1 LLAIKSNDRLWRFFY
16 TGRKE
21 VLAMKKV
28 LTILPKPK
36 AAMTEVPLAAKLK
49 VCAYCRVSSASS
61 EQMDSYENQVAYYTG
76 HIQQKTEWEF
86 AGIYADGGI
95 TGTKKEGRTEFN
107 RMIRDAQAGRI
118 DLIITKSISRFVR
131 NTADCLEIVRYLK
144 ELGIAVFFERENI
157 NTLSAESELL
167 MTVLAS
173 IAQEESRSTS
183 ENIKWAYQ
191 KKFQK
196 GKVVVVSS
204 RFLGY
209 DLDENGQLQVNP
221 AEAKIVKL
229 IFREYIAGKGT
240 EAIAKL
246 LEAMNVRTVTGSS
259 KWHDGAV
266 RNILTNEKYCGDLVQ
281 QKTFTENHLTHRK
294 KKNKGELPMYRV
306 QNNHEAIIS
315 REDFELVQRLMAERA
330 AKYGNLPGDRDKY
343 LNRYAFSG
351 KLVCDHCGANFIRR
365 TWNSKGQS
373 KQIVWQ
379 CGTYI
384 KEGKSACSMK
394 AVDDI
399 TLKAVFVRAFNKLYK
414 NKDTVLKRFLDNV
427 EKGLR
432 VESIGGQDRKLEL
445 AIERVGEQMKALIR
459 RQIKGSSETMDF
471 QAEYANLQ
479 EQLEALRNQKN
490 DQGGDESKLAEVMT
504 RTQEI
509 AAVLEGQV
517 YIMEEFDEEICSAL
531 VERVKVLTP
540 THLVFELKNG
550 LAMEQQFVKERG
562 IHGLQ

>member
-1 LLAIKSNDRLWRFFY
+1 
-16 TGRKE
+16 
-21 VLAMKKV
+21 MKKV
-28 LTILPKPK
+28 LTILPKTN
-36 AAMTEVPLAAKLK
+36 AAMSEAPFSARLK

-76 HIQQKTEWEF
+76 YIQQKIEWEF
-86 AGIYADGGI
+86 VGIYADGGI
-95 TGTKKEGRTEFN
+95 TGTRKEGRTEFN
-107 RMIRDAQAGRI
+107 RMIRDARDGRI
-118 DLIITKSISRFVR
+118 NLIITKSISRFVR
-131 NTADCLEIVRYLK
+131 NTADCLEIVRHLK
-144 ELGIAVFFERENI
+144 ELGVAVFFERENI

-183 ENIKWAYQ
+183 ENIKWAYR
-191 KKFQK
+191 KKFEK
-196 GKVVVVSS
+196 GKVVVISS

-221 AEAKIVKL
+221 TEARIVKL
-229 IFREYIAGKGT
+229 IFHEYIAGKGT
-240 EAIAKL
+240 EAIADL
-246 LEAMNVRTVTGSS
+246 LTAMNIRTVTGSL
-259 KWHDGAV
+259 KWQGSVV
-266 RNILTNEKYCGDLVQ
+266 RGILTNEKYCGDLVQ
-281 QKTFTENHLTHRK
+281 QKTFTEDYLTHRK
-294 KKNKGELPMYRV
+294 RKNRGELPMYRV
-306 QNNHEAIIS
+306 QNNHEAIIT
-315 REDFELVQRLMAERA
+315 REEFDLVQRLMAERA
-330 AKYGNLPGDRDKY
+330 VQYGNLPGDRVKY

-351 KLVCDHCGANFIRR
+351 KLVCEHCGANFIRR
-365 TWNSKGQS
+365 TWNSKGPT

-379 CGTYI
+379 CGSYI
-384 KEGKSACSMK
+384 KEGKAVCSMK

-399 TLKAVFVRAFNKLYK
+399 TLKAVFVRAFNKLYRNK
-414 NKDTVLKRFLDNV
+414 NTVLKRFLDNV

-445 AIERVGEQMKALIR
+445 AIDRVGDQMKVLIR
-459 RQIKGSSETMDF
+459 KQIKDGSETLDF
-471 QAEYANLQ
+471 QAEYDRLKQ
-479 EQLEALRNQKN
+479 QLEKLRNQKN
-490 DQGGDESKLAEVMT
+490 ELSGDDSKLAEVKA

-509 AAVLEGQV
+509 ATVLEGQV

-531 VERVKVLTP
+531 VDHVKVLSP

>member
-1 LLAIKSNDRLWRFFY
+1 
-16 TGRKE
+16 
-21 VLAMKKV
+21 MKKV
-28 LTILPKPK
+28 LTILPKTK
-36 AAMTEVPLAAKLK
+36 AAMSEAPLGARLK

-76 HIQQKTEWEF
+76 YIQQKTEWEF
-86 AGIYADGGI
+86 AGIYADGGV
-95 TGTKKEGRTEFN
+95 TGTKKAGRTEFN
-107 RMIRDAQAGRI
+107 RMIRDAQDGRI

-131 NTADCLEIVRYLK
+131 NTADCLETVRYLK
-144 ELGIAVFFERENI
+144 ELGVAVFFERENI

-191 KKFQK
+191 KKFEK
-196 GKVVVVSS
+196 GKVVVISS

-209 DLDENGQLQVNP
+209 DLDENSQLQVNP
-221 AEAKIVKL
+221 TEARIVKL

-240 EAIAKL
+240 EAIADL
-246 LEAMNVRTVTGSS
+246 LTAMNIRTVTGSL
-259 KWHDGAV
+259 KWQASVV
-266 RNILTNEKYCGDLVQ
+266 RGILTNEKYCGDLVQ
-281 QKTFTENHLTHRK
+281 QKTYTENYLTHRK
-294 KKNKGELPMYRV
+294 KKNNGELPMYRV
-306 QNNHEAIIS
+306 QNNHEAIIV
-315 REDFELVQRLMAERA
+315 RENFDLVQRLMAERA

-343 LNRYAFSG
+343 LNRYSFSG
-351 KLVCDHCGANFIRR
+351 KLVCEHCGANFIRR
-365 TWNSKGQS
+365 TWNSSGPT

-384 KEGKSACSMK
+384 KEGKAACSMK

-432 VESIGGQDRKLEL
+432 VEFSGGQDHKLVL
-445 AIERVGEQMKALIR
+445 AIDRISEQMKALIR
-459 RQIKGSSETMDF
+459 KQIKGSSAAIDF
-471 QAEYANLQ
+471 QAEYAKLQ
-479 EQLEALRNQKN
+479 QQLEALRNQKN
-490 DQGGDESKLAEVMT
+490 DLGGDESKLAEIKT

-517 YIMEEFDEEICSAL
+517 YIMEAFDEEICSAL
-531 VERVKVLTP
+531 VERVKVLSP
-540 THLVFELKNG
+540 THLIFDLKNG
-550 LAMEQQFVKERG
+550 LAIEQKFVKERG

>member
-1 LLAIKSNDRLWRFFY
+1 VGGFFY
-16 TGRKE
+16 TGKKE
-21 VLAMKKV
+21 VQVMKKV
-28 LTILPKPK
+28 LTIFPKTN
-36 AAMTEVPLAAKLK
+36 AAMSEAPLGAKLK

-76 HIQQKTEWEF
+76 YIQQKSEWDF

-107 RMIRDAQAGRI
+107 RMVRDAQAGQI
-118 DLIITKSISRFVR
+118 NLIITKSISRFVR

-144 ELGIAVFFERENI
+144 ELGVAVFFERENI

-183 ENIKWAYQ
+183 ENIKWAYR
-191 KKFQK
+191 KKFEK
-196 GKVVVVSS
+196 GKVVVISS

-221 AEAKIVKL
+221 AEARIVKL

-240 EAIAKL
+240 EAIADL
-246 LEAMNVRTVTGSS
+246 LTAMKIRTVTGSA
-259 KWHDGAV
+259 KWQASVV
-266 RNILTNEKYCGDLVQ
+266 RGILTNEKYCGDLVQ
-281 QKTFTENHLTHRK
+281 QKTFTEDHLTHRK
-294 KKNKGELPMYRV
+294 RKNRGELPMYRV
-306 QNNHEAIIS
+306 QNNHEAIIT
-315 REDFELVQRLMAERA
+315 REEFDLVQQLMAERA
-330 AKYGNLPGDRDKY
+330 AQYGNLPGDRVKY

-351 KLVCDHCGANFIRR
+351 KLVCGHCGATFTRR
-365 TWNSKGQS
+365 SWNCNGPT

-379 CGTYI
+379 CRTYF
-384 KEGKSACSMK
+384 KEGKAACSMK

-414 NKDTVLKRFLDNV
+414 HKDTLLKRFLDNV

-432 VESIGGQDRKLEL
+432 IESIGGHDRKLEL

-459 RQIKGSSETMDF
+459 RQIKDSGETLDF
-471 QAEYANLQ
+471 QTEYDGLKQ
-479 EQLEALRNQKN
+479 QLEKLRNQKN
-490 DQGGDESKLAEVMT
+490 ELSGDDGTLAEVKA

-509 AAVLEGQV
+509 ASVLEGQA

-550 LAMEQQFVKERG
+550 LAIEQQFIKERG

>member
-1 LLAIKSNDRLWRFFY
+1 
-16 TGRKE
+16 
-21 VLAMKKV
+21 MKKV
-28 LTILPKPK
+28 LTIVPKTK
-36 AAMTEVPLAAKLK
+36 ATMSEAPLAAKLK

-76 HIQQKTEWEF
+76 YIQQKIEWEF

-107 RMIRDAQAGRI
+107 RMIRDAQAGRMN
-118 DLIITKSISRFVR
+118 LIITKSISRFVR
-131 NTADCLEIVRYLK
+131 NTADCLETVRYLK
-144 ELGIAVFFERENI
+144 ELGVAVFFERENI

-191 KKFQK
+191 KKFEK
-196 GKVVVVSS
+196 GKVVVISN

-209 DLDENGQLQVNP
+209 DLDENGQLQANP
-221 AEAKIVKL
+221 AEARIVKL

-240 EAIAKL
+240 EAIADL
-246 LEAMNVRTVTGSS
+246 LTAMNIRTVTGSS
-259 KWHDGAV
+259 KWQASVV
-266 RNILTNEKYCGDLVQ
+266 RGILTNEKYCGDLVQ
-281 QKTFTENHLTHRK
+281 QKTYTENYLTHRK

-315 REDFELVQRLMAERA
+315 REDFDLVQRLMAERA
-330 AKYGNLPGDRDKY
+330 ARYGNLPGDRDKY
-343 LNRYAFSG
+343 LNRYSFSG
-351 KLVCDHCGANFIRR
+351 KLVCGHCGANFIRR
-365 TWNSKGQS
+365 TWNSSGPT

-384 KEGKSACSMK
+384 KEGKTACSMK

-399 TLKAVFVRAFNKLYK
+399 TLKAVFMRAFNKLYK
-414 NKDTVLKRFLDNV
+414 NKDTMLKRFLDNV

-432 VESIGGQDRKLEL
+432 VEIIGGQDHKLEL
-445 AIERVGEQMKALIR
+445 TIDRISEQMKALIR
-459 RQIKGSSETMDF
+459 KQIKGGSEAMDF
-471 QAEYANLQ
+471 QTEYAKLQ
-479 EQLEALRNQKN
+479 DQLDALRNRKN
-490 DQGGDESKLAEVMT
+490 DQGGDESKLAEIKA

-509 AAVLEGQV
+509 AALLKGQV
-517 YIMEEFDEEICSAL
+517 YIMEVFDEEICSAL

-540 THLVFELKNG
+540 THLVFEMKNG

>member
-1 LLAIKSNDRLWRFFY
+1 
-16 TGRKE
+16 
-21 VLAMKKV
+21 MKKV
-28 LTILPKPK
+28 LTILPKTK
-36 AAMTEVPLAAKLK
+36 ATMSEAPLAAKLK

-76 HIQQKTEWEF
+76 YIQQKTEWEF
-86 AGIYADGGI
+86 AGVYADGGI

-107 RMIRDAQAGRI
+107 RMIRDAQAGRM

-131 NTADCLEIVRYLK
+131 NTADCLETVRCLK
-144 ELGIAVFFERENI
+144 ELGVAVFFERENI

-167 MTVLAS
+167 LTVLAS

-191 KKFQK
+191 KKFEK
-196 GKVVVVSS
+196 GKVVVISS

-209 DLDENGQLQVNP
+209 DLNVNGQLKVNP
-221 AEAKIVKL
+221 AEAQIVKL
-229 IFREYIAGKGT
+229 IFCEYIAGKGT
-240 EAIAKL
+240 EAIADL
-246 LEAMNVRTVTGSS
+246 LTAMNIRTVTGSS
-259 KWHDGAV
+259 KWQASVV
-266 RNILTNEKYCGDLVQ
+266 RGILTNEKYCGDLVQ
-281 QKTFTENHLTHRK
+281 QVTFTENYLTHRK
-294 KKNKGELPMYRV
+294 KKNRGELPMYRV
-306 QNNHEAIIS
+306 QNNHEAIIA
-315 REDFELVQRLMAERA
+315 RADFALVQLLMAERA
-330 AKYGNLPGDRDKY
+330 AKYGNLPGDRGKY
-343 LNRYAFSG
+343 LNRYSFSG
-351 KLVCDHCGANFIRR
+351 KLVCGHCGANFIRR
-365 TWNSKGQS
+365 TWNSKGPT

-384 KEGKSACSMK
+384 KEGKAACSMK

-414 NKDTVLKRFLDNV
+414 NKGTMLKRFLDNV

-432 VESIGGQDRKLEL
+432 AENISGQDRKLEL
-445 AIERVGEQMKALIR
+445 AIDRVGEQMKALIR
-459 RQIKGSSETMDF
+459 RQIKDSSASMDF
-471 QAEYANLQ
+471 QVEYANLQ
-479 EQLEALRNQKN
+479 EQLEELRNQKN
-490 DQGGDESKLAEVMT
+490 DKGGDGNKLAEVKA

-509 AAVLEGQV
+509 TAVLEGQV

-540 THLVFELKNG
+540 THLFFELKNG
-550 LAMEQQFVKERG
+550 LAIEQKFVKERG